1 MTPIILAALAACAEN
16 PLAAM
21 TAALRLGLS
30 LAPFRNP
37 DGSMDDSKVCVR
49 VPVNGE
55 TGVKRL
61 ESWRRACHLNVLPP
75 SMVGAPVVGKTYA
88 WFFLD
93 LSDLSAAKVHSG
105 MMDWYALEIGTTV
118 AALLDPST
126 DYAGKVQNALAAVQ
140 AEYSKGNYHNTA
152 LLNALVDAS
161 VEYFRHSE
169 DPLAQTMKRVLVA
182 LKPKGDSTF

>member
-16 PLAAM
+16 PLAAL

-37 DGSMDDSKVCVR
+37 DGTVDDSKVCVR

-55 TGVKRL
+55 TGLKRL
-61 ESWRRACHLNVLPP
+61 ESWRRACHLSPLPP
-75 SMVGAPVVGKTYA
+75 SDVGAPFKGKTYA
-88 WFFLD
+88 WFYFP
-93 LSDLSAAKVHSG
+93 LSHLIESKVHSG
-105 MMDWYALEIGTTV
+105 MMDWYALETNTTV

-126 DYAGKVQNALAAVQ
+126 DYAGKVQTALVAVQ
-140 AEYSKGNYHNTA
+140 AEYSKGNYHNAA
-152 LLNALVDAS
+152 LLNTLVDAS